1 MYLYGVSGH
10 AKVIKEIIESNGQNL
25 KGVVDDNLDLKE
37 FCGMPVEHKAGDF
50 EPFIVSIGNNKVRKE
65 IVSRLKSSFFKTIH
79 PNAII
84 SQSAS
89 INDGSVV
96 MAGVVVN
103 AEARIGRHCIINTG
117 AIIDHE
123 CCLQD
128 YVHISPNATLCG
140 NVYVGEGTWIGAGS
154 TVIQGVKIGCWSQVG
169 AGSVVVNDI
178 PDGVLAYGV
187 PCRVVRKLEDNK

>member
-25 KGVVDDNLDLKE
+25 TGVVDDNLDLKE
-37 FCGMPVEHKAGDF
+37 FCGMPVDHNAG
-50 EPFIVSIGNNKVRKE
+50 ESGPFIVSIGNNKVRKE
-65 IVSRLKSSFFKTIH
+65 IVSRLKSSFFKAIH
-79 PNAII
+79 PNAVI

-89 INDGSVV
+89 INDGTVV

-103 AEARIGRHCIINTG
+103 AEAHIGSHCIINTG

-128 YVHISPNATLCG
+128 YVHISPNTTLCG
-140 NVYVGEGTWIGAGS
+140 NVCVSGAGS
-154 TVIQGVKIGCWSQVG
+154 TVIQGVKIGRWSQIG

-187 PCRVVRKLEDNK
+187 PCRVVRNLDDKI

>member
-10 AKVIKEIIESNGQNL
+10 AKVIKEIIESNGQNIT
-25 KGVVDDNLDLKE
+25 GVVDDNLDLKD
-37 FCGMPVEHKAGDF
+37 FCGMPVEHIAG
-50 EPFIVSIGNNKVRKE
+50 ESGPFIVSIGNNKVRRE
-65 IVSRLKSSFFKTIH
+65 IVSRLKSSFFKAIH
-79 PNAII
+79 PNAVI

-89 INDGSVV
+89 INDGTVV

-103 AEARIGRHCIINTG
+103 AEANIGSHCIINTG
-117 AIIDHE
+117 SIIDHE

-128 YVHISPNATLCG
+128 YVHISPNTTLCG
-140 NVYVGEGTWIGAGS
+140 NVCVGEGTWIGAGS
-154 TVIQGVKIGCWSQVG
+154 TVIQGVKIGRWSQIG

-187 PCRVVRKLEDNK
+187 PCRVVRNLDDKV